1 MSVWL
6 GCRGCLGAASGHIVG
21 SLLTR
26 MKEAVCGSPGF
37 MCRKSW
43 KILEKKSGKKKAA
56 LPDLV
61 MHSELNKCT
70 MVFMVPNY

>member
-1 MSVWL
+1 
-6 GCRGCLGAASGHIVG
+6 
-21 SLLTR
+21 
-26 MKEAVCGSPGF
+26 

-43 KILEKKSGKKKAA
+43 KILEKKSGKNKAA

-70 MVFMVPNY
+70 MVFLVPNY